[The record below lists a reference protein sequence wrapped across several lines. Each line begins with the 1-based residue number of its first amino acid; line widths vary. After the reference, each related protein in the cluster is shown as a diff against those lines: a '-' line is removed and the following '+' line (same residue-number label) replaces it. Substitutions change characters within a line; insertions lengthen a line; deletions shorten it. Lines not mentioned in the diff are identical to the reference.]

1 MRISTATVLLLTVA
15 LLSCSEARNGTGMIS
30 QRIGKAVHSDRA
42 KEVDLTKLT
51 TFGWAYFYAFKP
63 GTTRD
68 EVCKFIDAGRN
79 TCGRIIRI
87 ERAPDDHMFM
97 IFGLNGQLTH
107 VELHAVENGIFDFE
121 FKDGGHPR
129 EKSVFK
135 VRRSS
140 LASGKEAIYLDR
152 TVRPTTCQ

>member
-1 MRISTATVLLLTVA
+1 MPRYSTVLLLLAIAAT
-15 LLSCSEARNGTGMIS
+15 SCSETRNSTGMIS
-30 QRIGKAVHSDRA
+30 QRIGKAVHAHRVQ
-42 KEVDLTKLT
+42 ELDLAKLT

-63 GTTRD
+63 GTTRE
-68 EVCKFIDAGRN
+68 EVCKFIGAGRN

-121 FKDGGHPR
+121 FTDSGYPR
-129 EKSVFK
+129 ERSIFK

-140 LASGKEAIYLDR
+140 SASGKDTIRLEPR
-152 TVRPTTCQ
+152 

>member
-1 MRISTATVLLLTVA
+1 MPRLTIALLLLA
-15 LLSCSEARNGTGMIS
+15 LAVTGCSETRNSTGMIS
-30 QRIGKAVHSDRA
+30 QRIGQAVHAYRVQ
-42 KEVDLTKLT
+42 EVDLGKLT

-63 GTTRD
+63 GTTRE
-68 EVCKFIDAGRN
+68 EVCKVIGASRN

-107 VELHAVENGIFDFE
+107 VELHAVENGVFDFE
-121 FKDGGHPR
+121 FTDGGHPR
-129 EKSVFK
+129 ERSVFK

-140 LASGKEAIYLDR
+140 STSGKD
-152 TVRPTTCQ
+152 TVFLELR

>member
-1 MRISTATVLLLTVA
+1 MPRYSTALLLLAVA
-15 LLSCSEARNGTGMIS
+15 ATSCSETRNSTGMIS
-30 QRIGKAVHSDRA
+30 QRIGHAVHADRVQ
-42 KEVDLTKLT
+42 ELDLAKLT

-63 GTTRD
+63 GTTRE
-68 EVCKFIDAGRN
+68 EVCKFIGAGRN

-107 VELHAVENGIFDFE
+107 VELHSVENGIFDFE
-121 FKDGGHPR
+121 FTDGGHPR
-129 EKSVFK
+129 ERSVFK

-140 LASGKEAIYLDR
+140 SASGKD
-152 TVRPTTCQ
+152 TVHLEPR

>member
-1 MRISTATVLLLTVA
+1 MHLLLVA
-15 LLSCSEARNGTGMIS
+15 LLPLAVALTACSESRNSTGMIS
-30 QRIGKAVHSDRA
+30 QRIGQAVHSDRVQ
-42 KEVDLTKLT
+42 ELDLTNLT

-63 GTTRD
+63 GSTRE
-68 EVCKFIDAGRN
+68 EVCKFIGAGRN

-87 ERAPDDHMFM
+87 ERSPDDHMFL

-121 FKDGGHPR
+121 FLDGGHPR

-140 LASGKEAIYLDR
+140 SASGKDTIHLEPR
-152 TVRPTTCQ
+152 

>member
-1 MRISTATVLLLTVA
+1 MHLLLVLLLPLAVA
-15 LLSCSEARNGTGMIS
+15 LAACSESRNSTGMIS
-30 QRIGKAVHSDRA
+30 QRIGQAVHSDRIQ
-42 KEVDLTKLT
+42 ELDLAKLT

-63 GTTRD
+63 GTTRE
-68 EVCKFIDAGRN
+68 EVCKFIGAGRN

-87 ERAPDDHMFM
+87 ERSPDDHMFL

-121 FKDGGHPR
+121 FLDGGHPR

-140 LASGKEAIYLDR
+140 SASGKDTIHLEPR
-152 TVRPTTCQ
+152 

>member
-1 MRISTATVLLLTVA
+1 MPRYSTVLLLLAIGAT
-15 LLSCSEARNGTGMIS
+15 SCSETRNSTGMIS
-30 QRIGKAVHSDRA
+30 QRIGQAVHADRVQ
-42 KEVDLTKLT
+42 ELDLTKLT

-63 GTTRD
+63 GTAR
-68 EVCKFIDAGRN
+68 EEICKFIGAGRN

-107 VELHAVENGIFDFE
+107 VELHAVENGIFDIE
-121 FKDGGHPR
+121 FTDGGYPR
-129 EKSVFK
+129 ERSVFK

-140 LASGKEAIYLDR
+140 SSSGKDSVHLEPR
-152 TVRPTTCQ
+152 